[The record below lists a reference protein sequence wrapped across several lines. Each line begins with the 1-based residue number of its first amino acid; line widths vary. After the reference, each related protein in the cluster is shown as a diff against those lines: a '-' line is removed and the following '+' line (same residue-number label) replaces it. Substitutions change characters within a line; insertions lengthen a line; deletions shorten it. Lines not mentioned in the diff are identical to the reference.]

1 MAKKTILDKCYSF
14 TEAEQA
20 RQEGW
25 YPYFRPVSTTHG
37 TRVWIDGKEYIMAG
51 SNNYLG
57 LAYDPRLRD
66 AAKKAIDDHGTS
78 CSGSRFM
85 NGTLSL
91 HQELERR
98 LADFVGAEWALAFTT
113 GYQTNLGAIS
123 ALLERRAHIVSDK
136 YNHASIM
143 DGIFLA
149 EGFHR
154 DVKIHRYKHAD
165 MADLEK
171 TLSRIPE
178 EEPKLIVTDGVF
190 SMEGDIAKYPQIAAL
205 GEKYGAPVYL
215 DEAHAIGVVGSTGRG
230 TPEHWR
236 DKGVEIGV
244 PEITMCTFSKSFGSI
259 GGFVAGE
266 KEVMDYVQHHARSL
280 IFSASMAPP
289 QVASVLAALDIME
302 DEKWRATR
310 MKEITNKMIGGF
322 RDLGF
327 NVGITET
334 PIIPLVIGDDTK
346 TFAFWKAMFDMGVYT
361 NPVISPAVPPNRAL
375 IRTSYM
381 AIHSDEE
388 LDRVLEIAGEAGRRT
403 GVIGGDGERT
413 ATPTRGEAG

>member
-1 MAKKTILDKCYSF
+1 MPRKSILDKCYSF
-14 TEAEQA
+14 TEAETA
-20 RQEGW
+20 RREGW

-66 AAKKAIDDHGTS
+66 AAKRAIDEHGTS

-91 HQELERR
+91 HEELEER
-98 LADFVGAEWALAFTT
+98 LADYVGAEWAVAFTT

-123 ALLERRAHIVSDK
+123 ALLERNAHIVSDK

-143 DGIFLA
+143 DGVFLA
-149 EGFHR
+149 DGFHR
-154 DVKIHRYKHAD
+154 EVKIHRYKHAD
-165 MADLEK
+165 MEDLENK
-171 TLSRIPE
+171 LRRIPE
-178 EEPKLIVTDGVF
+178 DEPKLIVTDGVF
-190 SMEGDIAKYPQIAAL
+190 SMEGDVARYPEIADL
-205 GEKYGAPVYL
+205 GERYGAPVYL

-236 DKGVEIGV
+236 DRGVDIGV
-244 PEITMCTFSKSFGSI
+244 PAVTMCTFSKSFGSV

-266 KEVMDYVQHHARSL
+266 KPVVDYIQHHARSL

-289 QVASVLAALDIME
+289 QVAAVLAALDIME
-302 DEKWRATR
+302 SEPWRATR
-310 MKEITNKMIGGF
+310 MQEITKKMIGGF
-322 RDLGF
+322 RELGF
-327 NVGITET
+327 NVGVSET
-334 PIIPLVIGDDTK
+334 PIIPLIIGDDEK
-346 TFAFWKAMFDMGVYT
+346 TFRFWQAMFDAGVYT

-375 IRTSYM
+375 IRTSFM

-388 LDRVLEIAGEAGRRT
+388 LDRVLEVAGEAGRTT
-403 GVIGGDGERT
+403 GVIEG
-413 ATPTRGEAG
+413 APAAV

>member
-1 MAKKTILDKCYSF
+1 MPKKQILDKCYSF
-14 TEAEQA
+14 TKAEEA
-20 RQEGW
+20 RQQGW

-37 TRVWIDGKEYIMAG
+37 TRVWIDGGEYIMAG

-57 LAYDPRLRD
+57 LAYDPRLRE

-91 HQELERR
+91 HQELEHR

-123 ALLERRAHIVSDK
+123 ALLERGAHIISDK

-149 EGFHR
+149 KGFHH
-154 DVKIHRYKHAD
+154 DVNVHRYKHAD
-165 MADLEK
+165 MEDLEK

-178 EEPKLIVTDGVF
+178 DEPKLIVTDGVF
-190 SMEGDIAKYPQIAAL
+190 SMEGDIAKYPQIAEL
-205 GEKYGAPVYL
+205 GQTFGAPVYL
-215 DEAHAIGVVGSTGRG
+215 DEAHAIGVVGSSGRG

-236 DKGVEIGV
+236 DNGVEIGV

-259 GGFVAGE
+259 GGFVAGD

-289 QVASVLAALDIME
+289 QVASVIAALDIME
-302 DEKWRATR
+302 EETWRAAR
-310 MKEITNKMIGGF
+310 MKEITNKMITGF

-334 PIIPLVIGDDTK
+334 PIIPLIIGDDSR
-346 TFAFWKAMFDMGVYT
+346 TFAFWKAMFDKGVYT

-375 IRTSYM
+375 IRTSFM

-388 LDRVLEIAGEAGRRT
+388 LDRVLEIAGEAGRAT
-403 GVIGGDGERT
+403 GVIGGDGQRT
-413 ATPTRGEAG
+413 AKAVREGVR